1 MSSKPFIKW
10 AGGKFKL
17 AQHLSNFLPKNFS
30 DLHYLEPM
38 IGGGGMFF
46 YLKPHNAYLSDINPK
61 LINTYNCIKKDVNS
75 VINFLEDFE
84 NRHYENEEFY
94 STQRDR
100 FNFEKLSD
108 SEMAA
113 LFIYLNKTCFNG
125 LYRENSKG
133 EFNVPKGRASS
144 GKATICDKENLLKCS
159 KLFKN
164 INFGCHSYENILSQV
179 NSKSFVYLD
188 PPYIPL
194 KQDSFTKYA
203 KDDFSIKMHYDLNDF
218 CNKLNGLDA
227 KFMLSNSDTSK
238 TREVYKAFNMNEIL
252 ANRSVGSSS
261 KTRKKAA
268 ELIITNY

>member
-46 YLKPHNAYLSDINPK
+46 YLKPNNAYLSDINPK
-61 LINTYNCIKKDVNS
+61 LINTYKCIKKDVNS

-113 LFIYLNKTCFNG
+113 LFIYLNKTCFT
-125 LYRENSKG
+125 L
-133 EFNVPKGRASS
+133 
-144 GKATICDKENLLKCS
+144 
-159 KLFKN
+159 
-164 INFGCHSYENILSQV
+164 
-179 NSKSFVYLD
+179 
-188 PPYIPL
+188 
-194 KQDSFTKYA
+194 
-203 KDDFSIKMHYDLNDF
+203 
-218 CNKLNGLDA
+218 
-227 KFMLSNSDTSK
+227 
-238 TREVYKAFNMNEIL
+238 
-252 ANRSVGSSS
+252 
-261 KTRKKAA
+261 
-268 ELIITNY
+268 